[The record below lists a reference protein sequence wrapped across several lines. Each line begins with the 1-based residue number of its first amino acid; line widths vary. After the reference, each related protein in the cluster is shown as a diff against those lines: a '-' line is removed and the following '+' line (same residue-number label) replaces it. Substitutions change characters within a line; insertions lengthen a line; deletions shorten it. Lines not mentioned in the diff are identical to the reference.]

1 MSDHAKQNAQAH
13 AETIE
18 ALYDL
23 HCWDGTREAA
33 PDLLPEAAELAGEF
47 GWDYSCPDVYA
58 LREWI
63 EERAREIPLSVLV
76 RSDWHEPGDESE
88 AGSGEFEILLST
100 GGPACRIPGCLYQGE
115 PSYRAGERPDIQWQ
129 DWGEPWTVAPYRVC
143 LEALQWFCELF
154 YFGG

>member
-33 PDLLPEAAELAGEF
+33 ADLEPEAMELAQEF
-47 GWDYSCPDVYA
+47 GWDYAVPDLCA
-58 LREWI
+58 LRDWVEQ
-63 EERAREIPLSVLV
+63 RAREKPLSVLV
-76 RSDWHEPGDESE
+76 RSDWHAPGDD
-88 AGSGEFEILLST
+88 AATGSGEFELLLST
-100 GGPACRIPGCLYQGE
+100 GGPACRITGCLDRGG
-115 PSYRAGERPDIQWQ
+115 PSHQAGERPDIQWQ

-143 LEALQWFCELF
+143 LDALQWFCELF
-154 YFGG
+154 YYGE